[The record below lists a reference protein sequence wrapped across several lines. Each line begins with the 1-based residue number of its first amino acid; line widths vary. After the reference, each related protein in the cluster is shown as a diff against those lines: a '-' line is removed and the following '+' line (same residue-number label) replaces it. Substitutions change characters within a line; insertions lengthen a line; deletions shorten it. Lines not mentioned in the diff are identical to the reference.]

1 MWEKASFSSA
11 EFLTR
16 TVKNTHEKTCNN
28 TCCISEGGVVGA
40 WIQNLWALSRL
51 ALEFMVPFW
60 FCVWPRPYVLVL
72 LLFEVKCIVG
82 NRVHTSQI

>member
-40 WIQNLWALSRL
+40 WIQIYGLFLAWLWSLWSRFGSVCGL
-51 ALEFMVPFW
+51 GRTYSCCCCL
-60 FCVWPRPYVLVL
+60 
-72 LLFEVKCIVG
+72 K
-82 NRVHTSQI
+82 